1 MNDPETWAK
10 SNPLLLLP
18 SEHDNLMSGLKQE
31 LDDKRL
37 SGEEFRFA
45 NKNLNLWLDYK
56 TNSYIDLDDWEA
68 TTSTTDFD
76 IKGRDV

>member
-1 MNDPETWAK
+1 M
-10 SNPLLLLP
+10 
-18 SEHDNLMSGLKQE
+18 KQE

-76 IKGRDV
+76 IKGRDVYIGFDASLTSDKTSF